1 MADDPEEPEV
11 TRAERQGPDE
21 AIPAQTNEDDLL
33 LLTAG
38 LALLPVIF
46 RRPRTSRSRS
56 NS

>member
-1 MADDPEEPEV
+1 MADDPEEPDV
-11 TRAERQGPDE
+11 TGAERQGPNE
-21 AIPAQTNEDDLL
+21 AMHAQTHEDDLL

-46 RRPRTSRSRS
+46 RRPRASRSRS